1 MQEIGHMRVLLA
13 DDNAFNREGV
23 RLYLERR
30 GWAVVEAGDAG
41 TAWDAVADAPPDVAV
56 LDIVMP
62 ANAASRVQTDES
74 VGLVLGSRLKQRY
87 PTLGIVFFS
96 AHEDRGRDMWE
107 MVLQGQRGLVYL
119 LKGRPPAALLQAIDD
134 AMAGRVVIDPV
145 VLTNPRS
152 LAGDILAYLTAEE
165 RPWVEIAVQSFDSL
179 TPREREVTGRLAA
192 AHTYKNIADA
202 LNLSVKT
209 VDNYVRKIY
218 DKLGLG
224 KMVDEEPGLRQM
236 VILAKACMVKELRS
250 GGQR

>member
-1 MQEIGHMRVLLA
+1 MRVLLA

-23 RLYLERR
+23 RRYLERR
-30 GWAVVEAGDAG
+30 GWTVVEAGDTD
-41 TAWDAVADAPPDVAV
+41 TAWATVAEVPPDVAV

-62 ANAASRVQTDES
+62 VNALGRLQTDES
-74 VGLVLGSRLKQRY
+74 AGLALGGRLKERY

-96 AHEDRGRDMWE
+96 AHEDRGREMWE
-107 MVLQGQRGLVYL
+107 MVRQGQRGLVYL

-134 AMAGRVVIDPV
+134 AMAGRVVIDPD

-152 LAGDILAYLTAEE
+152 LAGDILACLTAEE
-165 RPWVEIAVQSFDSL
+165 RPWVELAVQHFDSL
-179 TPREREVTGRLAA
+179 TPREREVTVRLAA

-218 DKLGLG
+218 DKLGLD
-224 KMVDEEPGLRQM
+224 KMVDQEPGLRQM
-236 VILAKACMVKELRS
+236 VILAKACMVRDLS
-250 GGQR
+250 GDGRR